1 MGSLSNSVEKKQIIR
16 RVLEET
22 GFAYTLNCE
31 CTNAN
36 ADFAEFA
43 SSQALDSFKLAMKK
57 PDLSYEDLCRILR
70 KATRREAKR
79 SCKTPWSVFMAN
91 YLEKHSN
98 VNDDFAVIN

>member
-1 MGSLSNSVEKKQIIR
+1 MSSYNNIAKKQIIR

-22 GFAYTLNCE
+22 GFAYTLNCS
-31 CTNAN
+31 AGHAD

-43 SSQALDSFKLAMKK
+43 SAQALDSFKEALKD
-57 PDLSYEDLCRILR
+57 PSLSYDDLCRMLR

-79 SCKTPWSVFMAN
+79 HCKTPWSVFMAN

-98 VNDDFAVIN
+98 LNDIAQVN